1 MFAHKVCQM
10 ADKKTMVTLQSISQA
25 AGLAV
30 ACADADEH
38 SGQSG
43 PSTKRAPASAETA
56 PLVRPI
62 NASADMTWAEPKF
75 RDTFET
81 VAPIKPSSPK
91 YVLTTT
97 FAQWLTS
104 RAGYKTT

>member
-1 MFAHKVCQM
+1 M
-10 ADKKTMVTLQSISQA
+10 ADKKTMVALQSISQA

-30 ACADADEH
+30 ACADADADEH
-38 SGQSG
+38 SGQSR
-43 PSTKRAPASAETA
+43 SATKRVPASAETA
-56 PLVRPI
+56 TLVGPI

-75 RDTFET
+75 RDTFEI

-97 FAQWLTS
+97 LAQWLTS
-104 RAGYKTT
+104 RAGYKTS